1 MQQVNFKHC
10 WIDSASARYEQEYM
24 ISFIISQKSVM
35 PDRIL
40 RRYLLSSTSPAAA
53 SVRLLISTAPLS
65 TLFYSLHAFGR
76 YVNPF
81 MRILNFY
88 TFCPLRH
95 WLPLF
100 GREGARPAS
109 NHVFYVKAQV
119 TGLHRAYGHSALL
132 PHCRAPFGR
141 RGMQRPASPAPI
153 RRPPAAVP
161 LTPTQTDL
169 RHEPPA
175 SRPRAPLHKT
185 NRQKDLVAVS
195 RDPGAK
201 NAKLFSEN

>member
-65 TLFYSLHAFGR
+65 TLFYSLHSFAT

-88 TFCPLRH
+88 TFQSAAAPVSD
-95 WLPLF
+95 P
-100 GREGARPAS
+100 
-109 NHVFYVKAQV
+109 VF
-119 TGLHRAYGHSALL
+119 
-132 PHCRAPFGR
+132 
-141 RGMQRPASPAPI
+141 M
-153 RRPPAAVP
+153 
-161 LTPTQTDL
+161 
-169 RHEPPA
+169 
-175 SRPRAPLHKT
+175 
-185 NRQKDLVAVS
+185 
-195 RDPGAK
+195 
-201 NAKLFSEN
+201 

>member
-65 TLFYSLHAFGR
+65 TLFYSLHSFAT

-132 PHCRAPFGR
+132 PHCRAPLRAARMAEAGSAGPDPAASGR
-141 RGMQRPASPAPI
+141 RTSHPDTDRPAP
-153 RRPPAAVP
+153 
-161 LTPTQTDL
+161 
-169 RHEPPA
+169 
-175 SRPRAPLHKT
+175 
-185 NRQKDLVAVS
+185 
-195 RDPGAK
+195 
-201 NAKLFSEN
+201 

>member
-141 RGMQRPASPAPI
+141 RGMQRPALPA
-153 RRPPAAVP
+153 RSGGLRPPYLSP
-161 LTPTQTDL
+161 RHRPTRAMIALHPGLVHLYIKQTV
-169 RHEPPA
+169 
-175 SRPRAPLHKT
+175 K
-185 NRQKDLVAVS
+185 KI
-195 RDPGAK
+195 
-201 NAKLFSEN
+201 

>member
-65 TLFYSLHAFGR
+65 TLFYSLHSFAT

-100 GREGARPAS
+100 GREGARPS
-109 NHVFYVKAQV
+109 
-119 TGLHRAYGHSALL
+119 
-132 PHCRAPFGR
+132 
-141 RGMQRPASPAPI
+141 
-153 RRPPAAVP
+153 
-161 LTPTQTDL
+161 TQTDP
-169 RHEPPA
+169 RHDRPA
-175 SRPRAPLHKT
+175 YRPRAPLHKT

>member
-119 TGLHRAYGHSALL
+119 KGLHHAYGHSALL
-132 PHCRAPFGR
+132 PHCRPPSGGAACRGR
-141 RGMQRPASPAPI
+141 L
-153 RRPPAAVP
+153 RRPRSGGLRPP
-161 LTPTQTDL
+161 YLSPRHRPTCAMNLPHPGLVHLYIKQTV
-169 RHEPPA
+169 
-175 SRPRAPLHKT
+175 K
-185 NRQKDLVAVS
+185 KI
-195 RDPGAK
+195 
-201 NAKLFSEN
+201 

>member
-100 GREGARPAS
+100 GREGARPAF

-132 PHCRAPFGR
+132 TRAPFGR
-141 RGMQRPASPAPI
+141 RGWQRPASPA
-153 RRPPAAVP
+153 RSGGLRPPYLSP
-161 LTPTQTDL
+161 RHRPTCAMNL
-169 RHEPPA
+169 PHPGLAHLYKNKPA
-175 SRPRAPLHKT
+175 KRFSCYLPRPRRKKRKT
-185 NRQKDLVAVS
+185 
-195 RDPGAK
+195 
-201 NAKLFSEN
+201 LF

>member
-65 TLFYSLHAFGR
+65 TLFYSLHSFAT

-88 TFCPLRH
+88 TFQSAAAPVSAVR
-95 WLPLF
+95 
-100 GREGARPAS
+100 ARWRTPVS
-109 NHVFYVKAQV
+109 DPVF
-119 TGLHRAYGHSALL
+119 
-132 PHCRAPFGR
+132 
-141 RGMQRPASPAPI
+141 M
-153 RRPPAAVP
+153 
-161 LTPTQTDL
+161 
-169 RHEPPA
+169 
-175 SRPRAPLHKT
+175 
-185 NRQKDLVAVS
+185 
-195 RDPGAK
+195 
-201 NAKLFSEN
+201 

>member
-109 NHVFYVKAQV
+109 RFLCKSA
-119 TGLHRAYGHSALL
+119 GHRSASRLWAFSAADPRPL
-132 PHCRAPFGR
+132 RATRMAEAGSA
-141 RGMQRPASPAPI
+141 GPI

>member
-132 PHCRAPFGR
+132 TRAPFGR
-141 RGMQRPASPAPI
+141 RGWQRPASPA
-153 RRPPAAVP
+153 RSGGLRPPYLSP
-161 LTPTQTDL
+161 RHRPTRAMIALHPDL
-169 RHEPPA
+169 AHLYKNKPSKRFSCCLP
-175 SRPRAPLHKT
+175 RPHRKKRKT
-185 NRQKDLVAVS
+185 
-195 RDPGAK
+195 
-201 NAKLFSEN
+201 LF

>member
-95 WLPLF
+95 WLPLS
-100 GREGARPAS
+100 GERAHAPRHRPTRAMI
-109 NHVFYVKAQV
+109 A
-119 TGLHRAYGHSALL
+119 LHPDLAHLYKNKPSKRFSCCL
-132 PHCRAPFGR
+132 P
-141 RGMQRPASPAPI
+141 RPH
-153 RRPPAAVP
+153 RKKR
-161 LTPTQTDL
+161 
-169 RHEPPA
+169 
-175 SRPRAPLHKT
+175 KT
-185 NRQKDLVAVS
+185 
-195 RDPGAK
+195 
-201 NAKLFSEN
+201 LF

>member
-100 GREGARPAS
+100 EREGARPAS

-132 PHCRAPFGR
+132 PRPLRAARMAEAGSA
-141 RGMQRPASPAPI
+141 GPI
-153 RRPPAAVP
+153 RRPPAAAP
-161 LTPTQTDL
+161 LTPTQTDP
-169 RHEPPA
+169 RHDRPA
-175 SRPRAPLHKT
+175 SRPRAPL
-185 NRQKDLVAVS
+185 QKQT
-195 RDPGAK
+195 GK
-201 NAKLFSEN
+201 KI

>member
-1 MQQVNFKHC
+1 M
-10 WIDSASARYEQEYM
+10 
-24 ISFIISQKSVM
+24 
-35 PDRIL
+35 
-40 RRYLLSSTSPAAA
+40 
-53 SVRLLISTAPLS
+53 
-65 TLFYSLHAFGR
+65 FGR
-76 YVNPF
+76 D
-81 MRILNFY
+81 
-88 TFCPLRH
+88 
-95 WLPLF
+95 
-100 GREGARPAS
+100 GARPAS

-119 TGLHRAYGHSALL
+119 TGLHRAYGHSVLL
-132 PHCRAPFGR
+132 TRAPLRATRMAEAGSA
-141 RGMQRPASPAPI
+141 GPI

-169 RHEPPA
+169 RQEPPA

>member
-65 TLFYSLHAFGR
+65 TLFYSLHSFAT

-109 NHVFYVKAQV
+109 NHVFYVKRRSQV
-119 TGLHRAYGHSALL
+119 CITLMGIQRC
-132 PHCRAPFGR
+132 CRTAAPPSGGAACRGRLCRPDPAAGGR
-141 RGMQRPASPAPI
+141 RTSHPDTDRPAP
-153 RRPPAAVP
+153 
-161 LTPTQTDL
+161 
-169 RHEPPA
+169 
-175 SRPRAPLHKT
+175 
-185 NRQKDLVAVS
+185 
-195 RDPGAK
+195 
-201 NAKLFSEN
+201 

>member
-119 TGLHRAYGHSALL
+119 TGLHRAYGHSVLL
-132 PHCRAPFGR
+132 TRAPFGR
-141 RGMQRPASPAPI
+141 RGWRPALPA
-153 RRPPAAVP
+153 RSGGLRPPYLSP
-161 LTPTQTDL
+161 RHRPTCARNLPHPGLVHLYIKQTV
-169 RHEPPA
+169 
-175 SRPRAPLHKT
+175 K
-185 NRQKDLVAVS
+185 KI
-195 RDPGAK
+195 
-201 NAKLFSEN
+201 